1 MAKWLLKERRK
12 KTEKFIVIRNKENGH
27 FLQEYENNNRALAYS
42 SKWTDDLRD
51 AANNSVESI
60 EKQGDRM
67 YKVAEAFEGEL
78 LEVTATYELKT
89 LDGKEPKD
97 LTEEIKEAKRKH
109 FENFLRGLLS
119 DNDEED

>member
-1 MAKWLLKERRK
+1 MK
-12 KTEKFIVIRNKENGH
+12 KTEKFIVIRSKENGY

-42 SKWTDDLRD
+42 ANWTDDLRD

-97 LTEEIKEAKRKH
+97 LTEEIKQAKRKGL
-109 FENFLRGLLS
+109 ENLLRGLLEVN
-119 DNDEED
+119 DDEGNEDDEED

>member
-1 MAKWLLKERRK
+1 MK
-12 KTEKFIVIRNKENGH
+12 KTEKFIVIRSKENGY
-27 FLQEYENNNRALAYS
+27 FLQEYESNNRALAYS
-42 SKWTDDLRD
+42 ANWTDDLRD

-60 EKQGDRM
+60 EKQGNRM

-89 LDGKEPKD
+89 LDGEEPKD
-97 LTEEIKEAKRKH
+97 LTDEIEEAKRKH
-109 FENFLRGLLS
+109 FENFLRGLLG

>member
-1 MAKWLLKERRK
+1 MK

-97 LTEEIKEAKRKH
+97 LTEEIKEAKHKH

>member
-1 MAKWLLKERRK
+1 MK

-97 LTEEIKEAKRKH
+97 LTDEIEEAKRKH

>member
-1 MAKWLLKERRK
+1 MK
-12 KTEKFIVIRNKENGH
+12 KTEKFIVIRSKENGF

-42 SKWTDDLRD
+42 ANWTDDLRD

-60 EKQGDRM
+60 EKQGDRI

-97 LTEEIKEAKRKH
+97 LTEEIEKVNRKGL
-109 FENFLRGLLS
+109 ENLLRGLLEVN
-119 DNDEED
+119 DDEDDEDDEED

>member
-1 MAKWLLKERRK
+1 MK

-89 LDGKEPKD
+89 LDGKESED
-97 LTEEIKEAKRKH
+97 LTEKIEEAKRKH
-109 FENFLRGLLS
+109 FENFLRGLLA

>member
-1 MAKWLLKERRK
+1 MK
-12 KTEKFIVIRNKENGH
+12 KTEKFVVIRNKENGL

-67 YKVAEAFEGEL
+67 YKVTEAFEGEL

-89 LDGKEPKD
+89 LDGNEPED
-97 LTEEIKEAKRKH
+97 LTEKIESAKRKR
-109 FENFLRGLLS
+109 FENFLCGLVG

>member
-1 MAKWLLKERRK
+1 MK

-42 SKWTDDLRD
+42 SKWTDDLQD

-89 LDGKEPKD
+89 LDREEPKD
-97 LTEEIKEAKRKH
+97 LTDEIESAKRKH
-109 FENFLRGLLS
+109 FENFFRGLLA
-119 DNDEED
+119 DNDDEED

>member
-1 MAKWLLKERRK
+1 MK

-60 EKQGDRM
+60 EKQGDRT

-89 LDGKEPKD
+89 LDGKEPED
-97 LTEEIKEAKRKH
+97 LTEKIEEAKRKH
-109 FENFLRGLLS
+109 FENFLRGLLA

>member
-1 MAKWLLKERRK
+1 MK

-42 SKWTDDLRD
+42 SKWTDNLRD
-51 AANNSVESI
+51 TANNSVESI

>member
-1 MAKWLLKERRK
+1 MK
-12 KTEKFIVIRNKENGH
+12 KTEKFVVIRNKENGL

-51 AANNSVESI
+51 AANNSVKSI

-78 LEVTATYELKT
+78 IEVTATYELKT
-89 LDGKEPKD
+89 LDGEEPKD
-97 LTEEIKEAKRKH
+97 LIDEIESAKREHLK
-109 FENFLRGLLS
+109 NFLRGLLG

>member
-1 MAKWLLKERRK
+1 MK

-60 EKQGDRM
+60 EKQGDLM

>member
-1 MAKWLLKERRK
+1 MK

-42 SKWTDDLRD
+42 SKWTDNLRD

-78 LEVTATYELKT
+78 LEVIATYELKT

-97 LTEEIKEAKRKH
+97 LTDEIEEAKRKH
-109 FENFLRGLLS
+109 FENFLRGLLA
-119 DNDEED
+119 DDEED

>member
-1 MAKWLLKERRK
+1 MK

-27 FLQEYENNNRALAYS
+27 FLQEYENNNRALTYS

>member
-1 MAKWLLKERRK
+1 MK

-42 SKWTDDLRD
+42 SKWTDDLQD

-60 EKQGDRM
+60 EKHGDRM

-78 LEVTATYELKT
+78 LEVTATYEIKT
-89 LDGKEPKD
+89 LDGKEPED
-97 LTEEIKEAKRKH
+97 LTDEIEKAKRKGL
-109 FENFLRGLLS
+109 ENLLRGLLEG
-119 DNDEED
+119 NDEEED

>member
-1 MAKWLLKERRK
+1 MK
-12 KTEKFIVIRNKENGH
+12 KTEKFIVIRSKEKGY
-27 FLQEYENNNRALAYS
+27 FLQEYESNNRALAYS
-42 SKWTDDLRD
+42 AKWTDDLRD

-89 LDGKEPKD
+89 LDGKEPED
-97 LTEEIKEAKRKH
+97 LTEKIGKAKRKGL
-109 FENFLRGLLS
+109 ENLLRGLLEVN
-119 DNDEED
+119 DNEDDEDDEED